1 CLGVNNEYNT
11 ISWVQI
17 PIDWDPNPNK
27 EVYNRDSKKYVEIV
41 KYTETFRIK
50 PKVEGSGRIVLQDS
64 FVRFGGSA
72 VIEVIP
78 AAGSRIDSVVTSRGE
93 ILTSEN
99 GLFKIEN
106 VTDVVGVTAYFSNA
120 TGVET
125 YESDRMEIS
134 PNPTT
139 GEIRVKGK
147 KNFDYEILD
156 MQGKLQWQGHSENG
170 VLDVSG
176 LSSGH
181 YLLRVGGYTITF
193 QKR

>member
-1 CLGVNNEYNT
+1 
-11 ISWVQI
+11 
-17 PIDWDPNPNK
+17 NPNK

-50 PKVEGSGRIVLQDS
+50 PKVEGNGRISLQDS

-93 ILTSEN
+93 ILNSEN

-125 YESDRMEIS
+125 YESDKLRIS

-139 GEIRVKGK
+139 GEIRVENKE
-147 KNFDYEILD
+147 NSDYEILD
-156 MQGKLQWQGHSENG
+156 MQGKPQSHGRIEDG
-170 VLDVSG
+170 VLDVGGLPSG
-176 LSSGH
+176 EYMLKIEN
-181 YLLRVGGYTITF
+181 YIFIFY
-193 QKR
+193 KK